1 MIDWELTAGL
11 AALVSAGA
19 ASLLLGA
26 FMLTSRSLRHLRTQ
40 TAAEGERWRAQFD
53 RLGGDLAQLA
63 AANLA
68 LREYLRSVSTQIQAT
83 PAVVPPAPAAGRAY
97 DLAARLAASG
107 AASDDLVVNCG
118 LTPAEAE
125 LAVLVHGARTRRPA
139 DDQPVA
145 ASPRGG
151 RRS

>member
-11 AALVSAGA
+11 AAIVAA
-19 ASLLLGA
+19 AVASLLLGA
-26 FMLTSRSLRHLRTQ
+26 FALTARSLRHLRTQ
-40 TAAEGERWRAQFD
+40 TAAEGERWRTQVD

-68 LREYLRSVSTQIQAT
+68 LREYLHSVTEQIQAT
-83 PAVVPPAPAAGRAY
+83 PVAAPAAPAAGRAY
-97 DLAARLAASG
+97 DLAARLAAGG
-107 AASDDLVVNCG
+107 AASDELVVNCG

-125 LAVLVHGARTRRPA
+125 LAVLVHGARNRRPA
-139 DDQPVA
+139 ANQSAA
-145 ASPRGG
+145 ASSIGG